1 MYKNM
6 IGKNAGVVWRKLRDN
21 KTASMKELVELTGLN
36 PTNLAFAIGWL
47 ARENKIMIYSRND
60 TLYFE
65 LLFHETYY

>member
-1 MYKNM
+1 MYKNI
-6 IGKNAGVVWRKLRDN
+6 IGKNAGVVWRTLRNN

-36 PTNLAFAIGWL
+36 PTDLAFAIGWL

-60 TLYFE
+60 ILHFE

>member
-6 IGKNAGVVWRKLRDN
+6 IGKNAGVVWRTLRDN
-21 KTASMKELVELTGLN
+21 KTVSIKELVELTGLN
-36 PTNLAFAIGWL
+36 PTDLAFAIGWL
-47 ARENKIMIYSRND
+47 AREDKIMIYSRND

>member
-6 IGKNAGVVWRKLRDN
+6 IGKNAGVVWRTLRDN
-21 KTASMKELVELTGLN
+21 KTVSMKELVGLTELN
-36 PTNLAFAIGWL
+36 PTDLAFAIGWL
-47 ARENKIMIYSRND
+47 ARENKIMIYFRND